1 MNDIV
6 IVDQA
11 LTQVKTLHN
20 GKKIHSARLM
30 FSFHSRVQ
38 RKSAA
43 CTSPKVIKTLDKF
56 AQTFT

>member
-1 MNDIV
+1 MNDII

-11 LTQVKTLHN
+11 LTQVDTLHN
-20 GKKIHSARLM
+20 EKKIDSARLM
-30 FSFHSRVQ
+30 FSFHSRVH

-43 CTSPKVIKTLDKF
+43 CTTSKVIKTWDKF